1 MLSIGHTCL
10 LLVLLCLCP
19 TVQAIYPKDLF
30 EYSTYLDSPTAL
42 YDHIVQ
48 EINAGR
54 TLIVRFIASPQ

>member
-10 LLVLLCLCP
+10 LLVLCLSP

-30 EYSTYLDSPTAL
+30 EYSTYLDSPAAL
-42 YDHIVQ
+42 YEHIAQ

-54 TLIVRFIASPQ
+54 TLIVRFIASPE